1 MISWRG
7 SWWVRSVVPV
17 NLVGVFSIGPER
29 YLCALLEWEERHRFI
44 PLWLPPMEGATL
56 AARLDDWAPRRPD
69 THDALAGVISHAT
82 EGVSGIE
89 ITTYNNGTFF
99 STLSLGD
106 GTEVDMRTSD
116 ALVLALMLDVQ
127 VEADEAVVQQCS
139 LHLSPLDAHQ
149 YFGLDLQQG
158 GTSAGSDADAAGLL
172 ASEEETRIDPEEF
185 EDFMRKLGIHE
196 DSFDE
201 HDSDDE

>member
-1 MISWRG
+1 M
-7 SWWVRSVVPV
+7 VPV

-29 YLCALLEWEERHRFI
+29 YLCALLEWEERRRFI
-44 PLWLPPMEGATL
+44 PVWLPPMEGATL
-56 AARLDDWAPRRPD
+56 AARFDDWTPRRPD

-89 ITTYNNGTFF
+89 ISTYSNGTFI

-106 GTEVDMRTSD
+106 GSEIDMRTSD

-127 VEADEAVVQQCS
+127 VEADETVLQQCS
-139 LHLSPLDAHQ
+139 LHLSPLDANQ
-149 YFGLDLQQG
+149 YFGLDLQHDD
-158 GTSAGSDADAAGLL
+158 ASDRSDLDEAALL
-172 ASEEETRIDPEEF
+172 AAEEETPIDPEAF
-185 EDFMRKLGIHE
+185 EDFMRELGIHE

-201 HDSDDE
+201 RESDNGYGG